1 MVNRRAKRATWTLP
15 RLTVT
20 AARTHFRD
28 ENHNQNVRS
37 KGDPSTRR
45 VVTDDRK
52 SYPDN
57 LPDNIDNIASRISP
71 RAKATR
77 GTRDRA
83 GRTQPKSE
91 ARPSRGL
98 RGRGSRAGPTV
109 VSRGEILTF
118 PDTLTTQ
125 ELSLDG
131 L

>member
-1 MVNRRAKRATWTLP
+1 M
-15 RLTVT
+15 T

-45 VVTDDRK
+45 VVTDDCK

-118 PDTLTTQ
+118 PDTLTYTLTTQ